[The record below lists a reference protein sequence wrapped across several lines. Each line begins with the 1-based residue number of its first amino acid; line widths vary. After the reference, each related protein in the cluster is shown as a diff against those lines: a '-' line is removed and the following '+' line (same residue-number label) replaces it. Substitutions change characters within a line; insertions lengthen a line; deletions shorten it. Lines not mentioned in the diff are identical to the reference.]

1 MFEEFF
7 SFTHTPF
14 TRDVPVEE
22 LFRHVAM
29 EELHERLLYV
39 ARHRLFA
46 VVTGDVGCGKTTTL
60 RMLSKTLDQGDY
72 KLMYISD
79 SALTPRYFYW
89 GLLSQLGCEPRFY
102 PNAAKKQLHRELEIL
117 REVHKKTPVVIV
129 DEAHLL
135 SREML
140 EEIRFLLNFNMDSYN
155 PCALVLSG
163 QNELRDTL
171 KKQVFEAISQR
182 INIRYILPS
191 FERAQSGE
199 YIARHLEYAGAQSE
213 IFSEKA
219 VDEIHR
225 FAAGR
230 ARKIN
235 SACTQSLMHAAQIGK
250 HIIDD
255 HMVRDVL
262 DGEIDW

>member
-7 SFTHTPF
+7 GFGHTPF
-14 TRDVPVEE
+14 VRDVPVEE
-22 LFRHVAM
+22 LFRHESM
-29 EELHERLLYV
+29 EELHERLNY
-39 ARHRLFA
+39 AAKHRLFA

-60 RMLSKTLDQGDY
+60 RMFSKTLDQGNY

-89 GLLSQLGCEPRFY
+89 SLLSQLGCEPKFY
-102 PNAAKKQLHRELEIL
+102 PNAAKRQLHRELEIL
-117 REVHKKTPVVIV
+117 REVHKQTPVVIV

-155 PCALVLSG
+155 PCALLLTG

-182 INIRYILPS
+182 INIRYILPAY
-191 FERAQSGE
+191 ERPQTGE
-199 YIARHLEYAGAQSE
+199 YITRHLEYAGAKSE
-213 IFSEKA
+213 VFSEKA

-235 SACTQSLMHAAQIGK
+235 SACTQTLMHAAQLGK
-250 HIIDD
+250 RIIDD
-255 HMVRDVL
+255 HMVRSVL
-262 DGEIDW
+262 EGEINW